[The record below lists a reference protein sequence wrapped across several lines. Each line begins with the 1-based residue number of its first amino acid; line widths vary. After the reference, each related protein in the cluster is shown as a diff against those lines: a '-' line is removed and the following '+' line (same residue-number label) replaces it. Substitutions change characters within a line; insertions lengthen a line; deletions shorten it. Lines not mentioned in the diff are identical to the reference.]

1 MASPQGRV
9 STDAEYHNL
18 TAIRSPDR
26 PVRSKSLYRLSC
38 PGPLNKYINKKDVWL
53 YNDAVLLMD
62 PNSIFP
68 PCSLL
73 LQTHSVQKY
82 DSADVSRINIKIRN
96 LSETY
101 VNPLNPEVNP
111 ICYLP
116 ALLGAHHFLHVSRI
130 RVKLLTFRLLMS
142 YIHMEHQFLM
152 FLDHTQRRSTVGR
165 TPLDE

>member
-101 VNPLNPEVNP
+101 VNRILCCQQTKILACYILPNDSRRQHVCNKNDISHNSKPHLTFVNP
-111 ICYLP
+111 CI
-116 ALLGAHHFLHVSRI
+116 VI
-130 RVKLLTFRLLMS
+130 
-142 YIHMEHQFLM
+142 
-152 FLDHTQRRSTVGR
+152 
-165 TPLDE
+165 